1 MPDCD
6 EMDLLSRRSCVA
18 CLMMEPNICVRAC
31 VCVCVCDIYYKIY
44 KNIGHI
50 DISYVVL
57 VCYVVVVIV
66 AH

>member
-1 MPDCD
+1 
-6 EMDLLSRRSCVA
+6 
-18 CLMMEPNICVRAC
+18 MMEPNICVRAC